1 MNPWVESFVALVVA
15 AGGVLVGAWFSRLPK
30 PYWLLGYLFPLTA
43 IVVYSLI
50 SRAPQLVFLP
60 PFSWLLM
67 GRSKLVVMGF
77 IVTMVLT
84 TPLLKLPKRRDRF
97 AVSLIMVCITMAM
110 SVWPCLAPAFCHGQ
124 LASLTT
130 KIDEDGI
137 CLQSTDYTCGPA
149 SAVTALRKLGF
160 AADEGDIAI
169 LASTAPSTGT
179 PPDILAEALQKRYGP
194 EGLVAAY
201 RKFADVNE
209 LRGSGLVLAVI
220 KFNLIMDHYVT
231 VLKADNHEVTVG
243 DPLTGVH
250 RYTYSEFA
258 AEWRFVGVVMS
269 RKAPN

>member
-1 MNPWVESFVALVVA
+1 MNPWAESFVALAVA
-15 AGGVLVGAWFSRLPK
+15 AGGVLVGAWFSRLSK
-30 PYWLLGYLFPLTA
+30 PFWLLGYLVPLTV

-50 SRAPQLVFLP
+50 SRVPQLVFLP

-84 TPLLKLPKRRDRF
+84 TPLLKLPRRRDRV
-97 AVSLIMVCITMAM
+97 AVSLIMACITLAM

-124 LASLTT
+124 LASLKT
-130 KIDEDGI
+130 KIDDDGI
-137 CLQSTDYTCGPA
+137 CLQGTDYTCGPA

-160 AADEGDIAI
+160 LADEGEIAI

-179 PPDILAEALQKRYGP
+179 PPDILAEALQKRYGQ
-194 EGLVAAY
+194 EGLVAEY
-201 RKFADVNE
+201 RRFASVDE
-209 LRGSGLVLAVI
+209 LRGRGLVLAVI

-231 VLKADNHEVTVG
+231 VLKVDDNEVMVG
-243 DPLTGVH
+243 DPLTGIH

-258 AEWRFVGVVMS
+258 VEWHFVGVVLS
-269 RKAPN
+269 RNATK